1 MKQSVLRV
9 WTIRN
14 REIFMFGIGC
24 FWPFEGLDGG
34 LIIKSICKIASPVEV
49 EKYHD
54 WIFTNMRI
62 GIIIIQNMRIC
73 IKYVD

>member
-14 REIFMFGIGC
+14 EEIFMFGIGC
-24 FWPFEGLDGG
+24 FWPFEGFDSG

-49 EKYHD
+49 EKCHNR
-54 WIFTNMRI
+54 IFVNMHI
-62 GIIIIQNMRIC
+62 GIVLI
-73 IKYVD
+73 